1 MIRENQISYADQE
14 YIDACKKRL
23 GANPKSLTQLKE
35 EGDWD
40 AFRDNFWKLRHAIHC
55 KESGTLVLINGAE
68 L

>member
-1 MIRENQISYADQE
+1 MPV
-14 YIDACKKRL
+14 KKRL